1 MSQWLA
7 LMELCDDLLDR
18 LHQYGHAQY
27 LDMKHAQEAL
37 RSHWRTRPHEVS
49 LGQIATDKTK
59 SLFSSA
65 TSKAALKLSGLL
77 HVIGIAG
84 AIHSQ
89 VIKYLFGMYFTHP
102 GVFVG
107 SILAAVVLQ
116 LGSEKIEESQ
126 LFSEIAQITKNLST
140 VTSNLHSHYTH
151 ASQSLVESFA
161 MDEQT
166 GSKAVV

>member
-1 MSQWLA
+1 MEPGPSQVVPKGLINFERYMTILQDSVCYEKLVRCLSQWLA

-37 RSHWRTRPHEVS
+37 RSHWKTRPHEVS
-49 LGQIATDKTK
+49 FGQIAADKTK

-126 LFSEIAQITKNLST
+126 LFSEIA
-140 VTSNLHSHYTH
+140 
-151 ASQSLVESFA
+151 
-161 MDEQT
+161 
-166 GSKAVV
+166 